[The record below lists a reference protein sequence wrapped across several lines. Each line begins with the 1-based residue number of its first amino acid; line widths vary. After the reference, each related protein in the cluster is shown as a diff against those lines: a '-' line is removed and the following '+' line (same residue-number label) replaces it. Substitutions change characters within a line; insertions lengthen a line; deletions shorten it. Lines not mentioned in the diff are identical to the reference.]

1 MEEMKAENELNLF
14 GVKKDNLAK
23 QLDKI
28 HSHSS
33 DILVFSVLWRDLSD
47 YLSSAQEKV
56 ERRFR
61 ELKLKEAELEGQ
73 SSALEER
80 GKVVEAGEAVAVEL
94 EVKSDGIRVEIEAK
108 RKELDFV
115 RNQVEVSR
123 EEFSAE
129 EARLSRVKE
138 LVEECMA
145 EKMSKESELNVM
157 LEALKKT
164 QAELGS
170 NGEKLAQMETDLER
184 YRADVSAEMEH
195 LGRTQTLRRELDEEV
210 EREDK
215 NLTLVQ
221 DKLVECEKLL
231 QTRSED
237 MMKTQCELDLKQ
249 GQLGQME
256 ADLERH
262 RVEVSAE
269 KKHLETSQT
278 HNRELEEEI
287 ERKQK
292 DLTAVL
298 AQISECGKQLESLQE
313 KLDSQQKLLDTRSS
327 ELVSKEKELELLSL
341 DLDLR
346 EQSVISF
353 NNDMDKTCQQ
363 MESKAKKLEDIQ
375 KLIEERSAYLE
386 SVSSLIEEHDEELS
400 SKEKR
405 QDELTEAIR
414 KLSLEITS
422 KEKTL
427 ERAEDFIQQLSEEQQ
442 SAEKKLDSTR
452 KHLEICVAEHESVKK
467 DLISVTDTY
476 RELLQDLDIKE
487 KALKSLQV
495 RITKRNKQVEEGE
508 KKMQRLN
515 DSSEELTRQLK
526 LKQEEVCSVNKA
538 IKECSG
544 ELEEKRKHRDQVQS
558 SITDLTTQLKS
569 KECDLSSIKKK
580 IKGSLKDLQSKE
592 EEQVRLKASL
602 VEREKGLKLK
612 EEEQVRLKASLVERE
627 KGLEVK
633 EKELDAREE
642 SIDKKDQQLKSTE
655 QKLAKSFKE
664 IELRAKQ
671 LSSFCQK
678 GTSDQHVDLV
688 RDANVSDEKTLQLL
702 LRGHLKKYPQLH
714 LDVLH
719 SLKASSDPTKLVLE
733 TIRGLYDAQQ
743 RMTETNLDPDSFRS
757 GICLLECLVDMSSK
771 PNTEV
776 QGEAVTFAME
786 CKNTTLIKA
795 ENPVEVLGFLHFLA
809 AFSVAYTF
817 DASQVKNLLD
827 DAFLRKYAP
836 SLCKAL
842 GITASAPGNNV
853 ILLEDTPKQQPPEAP
868 ISNSGDSRSLNVQ
881 ENIAS
886 SPLASEDALRD
897 IVGTPSFSPNEVSTD
912 LPILKDP
919 GRFVL
924 ASVEEALTG
933 ARQREELSLA
943 DPIVKTLVPLLEE
956 LTRVVHSN
964 DPELQADA
972 TKVAHL
978 WSSMMGA
985 SGLKSKLEAWAFLQ
999 FIVAFGLA
1007 KQTNQN
1013 ETLRFASHVAHFKH
1027 APKLFRSLGL
1037 SSAIPNFVNE
1047 LLIKAQYIPAIRF
1060 MLFFNVKSKFSPLA
1074 FLKQEIMKLRHSVN
1088 EKRRLDSQAEA
1099 NRDAAKMREII
1110 EIVEEFKLEI
1120 DIPVDLILKFMV
1132 PRDILTHNQHVVAS
1146 SSPPVQSAQMLPRVP
1161 LEIQTQNQHIVG
1173 SSSVPIQ
1180 STQILPRVHV
1190 QAAHTVIHNSYI
1202 ATHSSFPFLPTSLG
1216 ATPNPQVIDVEAH
1229 QAGGSTAFQGQS
1241 SYHAGSKRPRVDP
1254 GGPRHVIRPCFNPPS
1269 GYGRF

>member
-1 MEEMKAENELNLF
+1 MEEIKGENELNLF
-14 GVKKDNLAK
+14 GVKKHNLAK

-33 DILVFSVLWRDLSD
+33 DILLFSVLWRDLSD
-47 YLSSAQEKV
+47 YLTSAEEKV
-56 ERRFR
+56 ERKFR
-61 ELKLKEAELEGQ
+61 ELKLKEAELQDQ
-73 SSALEER
+73 SFALEER
-80 GKVVEAGEAVAVEL
+80 GKVVEAAEAVAVEL
-94 EVKSDGIRVEIEAK
+94 EVKSDGIRMEIEAK

-115 RNQVEVSR
+115 RTQVEVSR
-123 EEFSAE
+123 EEFGGE
-129 EARLSRVKE
+129 EARLSRLRK
-138 LVEECMA
+138 LVEECAA
-145 EKMSKESELNVM
+145 EKMSKESELDEV
-157 LEALKKT
+157 LEALRKT

-170 NGEKLAQMETDLER
+170 KGEKLAQMEADLER
-184 YRADVSAEMEH
+184 YCADVSAEVAH
-195 LGRTQTLRRELDEEV
+195 LGRTQTLRRKLDEEV
-210 EREDK
+210 ERETKD
-215 NLTLVQ
+215 LTMVQ
-221 DKLVECEKLL
+221 DTLVECEKLL
-231 QTRSED
+231 QTRSSDLLKMEG
-237 MMKTQCELDLKQ
+237 ELDLKRE
-249 GQLGQME
+249 QLAQME

-262 RVEVSAE
+262 RVEVSTE
-269 KKHLETSQT
+269 KEHLERTQT
-278 HNRELEEEI
+278 HSRELEEEI
-287 ERKQK
+287 ERKRK

-298 AQISECGKQLESLQE
+298 ENIAEYGKQL
-313 KLDSQQKLLDTRSS
+313 DSRSS
-327 ELVSKEKELELLSL
+327 ELVSKEKELEILSL

-353 NNDMDKTCQQ
+353 NNDMEETCQR
-363 MESKAKKLEDIQ
+363 MESKAKELEHIQKLIEERSAYLESKAKELEDIQ

-386 SVSSLIEEHDEELS
+386 SVSLLIEEHTEELS
-400 SKEKR
+400 SKEKQ
-405 QDELTEAIR
+405 QDELEEAIR

-427 ERAEDFIQQLSEEQQ
+427 ERTEVLIQQVSEEQH
-442 SAEKKLDSTR
+442 STEKKLDSTR
-452 KHLEICVAEHESVKK
+452 MHLERCISEHESAKKELLSVK
-467 DLISVTDTY
+467 DTY

-487 KALKSLQV
+487 KEVKSLESV
-495 RITKRNKQVEEGE
+495 LSKRNRKVEEGK
-508 KKMQRLN
+508 KKMQHLN
-515 DSSEELTRQLK
+515 DSNEELTRQLK
-526 LKQEEVCSVNKA
+526 LKQEEVCSINKA
-538 IKECSG
+538 ITECSG
-544 ELEEKRKHRDQVQS
+544 ELEAKRKHRDQVQS

-580 IKGSLKDLQSKE
+580 IKGSLKDMQAKE
-592 EEQVRLKASL
+592 EEQVRLT
-602 VEREKGLKLK
+602 
-612 EEEQVRLKASLVERE
+612 ASLVERE

-642 SIDKKDQQLKSTE
+642 RVDKKDQQLKSTE

-671 LSSFCQK
+671 LSSFCQQ

-688 RDANVSDEKTLQLL
+688 GDASVNDDKTLQLL
-702 LRGHLKKYPQLH
+702 LRGHLKKCSQLH

-719 SLKASSDPTKLVLE
+719 SLKASSDPSKLVLE
-733 TIRGLYDAQQ
+733 TIRGLYSAQQ
-743 RMTETNLDPDSFRS
+743 KIAETNLDPNSFRS
-757 GICLLECLVDMSSK
+757 GICLLECLADMSSK

-795 ENPVEVLGFLHFLA
+795 ENPMEVLGFLHFLA

-817 DASQVKNLLD
+817 DANQVKNLLD

-853 ILLEDTPKQQPPEAP
+853 ISLDDKPEQQPPEAP

-886 SPLASEDALRD
+886 SPLASEEALRD

-924 ASVEEALTG
+924 TSVEEALTG

-956 LTRVVHSN
+956 LTLVVHST

-1013 ETLRFASHVAHFKH
+1013 ETLHFASHVAHFKH

-1037 SSAIPNFVNE
+1037 SSAIPNFVND
-1047 LLIKAQYIPAIRF
+1047 LIIKAQYITAIRF

-1074 FLKQEIMKLRHSVN
+1074 FLKQEIMKLRCSVN
-1088 EKRRLDSQAEA
+1088 EKRRLESQAEA

-1110 EIVEEFKLEI
+1110 EIIEDFKLEI

-1132 PRDILTHNQHVVAS
+1132 PRDIQTQNQHVAS
-1146 SSPPVQSAQMLPRVP
+1146 SSVPVQSTQILPR
-1161 LEIQTQNQHIVG
+1161 EIQTQNQHVVAT
-1173 SSSVPIQ
+1173 SSVPVQ
-1180 STQILPRVHV
+1180 PTQTLPRFHM
-1190 QAAHTVIHNSYI
+1190 QASHTVIHNPYI
-1202 ATHSSFPFLPTSLG
+1202 STHSSSFPFLPTRSV
-1216 ATPNPQVIDVEAH
+1216 ASPNQHVINVETH
-1229 QAGGSTAFQGQS
+1229 QAGGSTALQGQS
-1241 SYHAGSKRPRVDP
+1241 SYHAGIKRPRVDP
-1254 GGPRHVIRPCFNPPS
+1254 GGPRPVIRPCFNPPP